1 MLLHACHSADH
12 GHKKLLI
19 TIVDTDVVV
28 FVESV
33 IQALGKQVEL
43 QLDFGN
49 SKHFQYLAAHK
60 V

>member
-28 FVESV
+28 FIESV
-33 IQALGKQVEL
+33 IQALDEQVEL
-43 QLDFGN
+43 R
-49 SKHFQYLAAHK
+49 
-60 V
+60 